1 MGLED
6 DHIVE
11 MIRRSAGPTTQ
22 QPQPQ
27 TVAALASSTLC
38 LNLLAEI
45 SRALTRID
53 ARLDEMAR
61 HIGQLSERRPIS
73 RPLADTWPSRS

>member
-1 MGLED
+1 MED
-6 DHIVE
+6 DDIVE
-11 MIRRSAGPTTQ
+11 MIRKSAGPAVQ
-22 QPQPQ
+22 RPQ

-45 SRALTRID
+45 SRALTRTD
-53 ARLDEMAR
+53 ARLDEMVR
-61 HIGQLSERRPIS
+61 HVGQLPERRGVS